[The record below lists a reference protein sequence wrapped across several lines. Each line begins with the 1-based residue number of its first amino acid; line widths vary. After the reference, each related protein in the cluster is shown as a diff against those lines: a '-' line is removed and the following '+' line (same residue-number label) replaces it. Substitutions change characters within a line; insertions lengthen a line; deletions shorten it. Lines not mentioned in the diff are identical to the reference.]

1 MPRHSSRLGDGPPQ
15 GVTSPVRHGGP
26 TGPSGASR
34 TTTGKVAGQRFP
46 VSGQFKLSG
55 VAMGCDP
62 TSCRLRYGPWTTKPC
77 SIAPKAATE
86 VLHEG
91 VSLHDSV
98 AHIRLLPWVLD
109 VELELDGVSSINNYS
124 MRKVQRNTA
133 RNRQHMGVH
142 RNTYRF
148 CGKPIGCVAK
158 NRCAR
163 KT

>member
-1 MPRHSSRLGDGPPQ
+1 MDHRRAAQAAERGRGNLSRNAAQAARRP
-15 GVTSPVRHGGP
+15 H
-26 TGPSGASR
+26 
-34 TTTGKVAGQRFP
+34 TTGALGELEINVEGRHRPAVTEDHRNRRVTRGAGRP
-46 VSGQFKLSG
+46 SP
-55 VAMGCDP
+55 CP
-62 TSCRLRYGPWTTKPC
+62 TFVVGRAPTFTKPGHTLARPGHC
-77 SIAPKAATE
+77 LVQKRS
-86 VLHEG
+86 
-91 VSLHDSV
+91 
-98 AHIRLLPWVLD
+98 D
-109 VELELDGVSSINNYS
+109 VEAELHGVSSINNYS

>member
-1 MPRHSSRLGDGPPQ
+1 MPPRFGPE
-15 GVTSPVRHGGP
+15 SPPRIRRWLPALNV
-26 TGPSGASR
+26 
-34 TTTGKVAGQRFP
+34 
-46 VSGQFKLSG
+46 
-55 VAMGCDP
+55 
-62 TSCRLRYGPWTTKPC
+62 KP
-77 SIAPKAATE
+77 E
-86 VLHEG
+86 LH
-91 VSLHDSV
+91 
-98 AHIRLLPWVLD
+98 
-109 VELELDGVSSINNYS
+109 GVSSINNYS

>member
-1 MPRHSSRLGDGPPQ
+1 MRKRDNVPRVGPE
-15 GVTSPVRHGGP
+15 SPPR
-26 TGPSGASR
+26 
-34 TTTGKVAGQRFP
+34 
-46 VSGQFKLSG
+46 
-55 VAMGCDP
+55 
-62 TSCRLRYGPWTTKPC
+62 
-77 SIAPKAATE
+77 
-86 VLHEG
+86 
-91 VSLHDSV
+91 
-98 AHIRLLPWVLD
+98 IRRWLPALN
-109 VELELDGVSSINNYS
+109 VELEFDGVSSINNYS

>member
-1 MPRHSSRLGDGPPQ
+1 MKSVIKSGLLAYITSKPVLINIPTPHPWGKGPSTTCTLTKPGPPLLWKRAFCVAQ
-15 GVTSPVRHGGP
+15 SVPMLDTSLFRSEDRGLHAVWLVNPEASSAHPSVR
-26 TGPSGASR
+26 S
-34 TTTGKVAGQRFP
+34 FP
-46 VSGQFKLSG
+46 RNCPRG
-55 VAMGCDP
+55 
-62 TSCRLRYGPWTTKPC
+62 
-77 SIAPKAATE
+77 
-86 VLHEG
+86 
-91 VSLHDSV
+91 
-98 AHIRLLPWVLD
+98 LD